1 MAGFLDYNILIQR
14 AIKPNIQDTVFQKM
28 LDDLTDIFG
37 VNESVYEGDR
47 ITESFKTSI
56 STSAAA
62 YTKADVNP
70 PSFEQTYVKPFWTKV
85 QYHETA
91 EVSKIDLSNK
101 LGDGPRIQMV
111 TDALNTAATNLKSK
125 VFDGCMTQLKSDIDA
140 TGAYSTAALSRT
152 TYATLASY
160 EEATDT
166 AITVALM
173 RGARNA
179 THLNKSRSPRSD
191 YVWLMEQEV
200 MDVFEP
206 LAAAQSTWN
215 IEQPSMDATIDAGIR
230 PIASWEGSKVYVVPG
245 MTTGDV
251 FYVRKQDV
259 LFCPHRALEIESDP
273 SPGRDTLKWTLRMGM
288 NLHVINP
295 GWQAKMTDKD

>member
-1 MAGFLDYNILIQR
+1 MSFLDYNILIQR
-14 AIKPNIQDTVFQKM
+14 VMKPSIYDTVFQKTV
-28 LDDLTDIFG
+28 DDLTAIFG

-56 STSAAA
+56 TTSAGA

-70 PSFEQTYVKPFWTKV
+70 PSFDQEFVKPYWTKV

-101 LGDGPRIQMV
+101 KGEGPRIQMV
-111 TDALNTAATNLKSK
+111 RDALDTAADNLKSK

-140 TGAYSTAALSRT
+140 TGAYSDASLSRT
-152 TYATLASY
+152 TYPTLASY

-166 AITVALM
+166 AITIDLM

-179 THLNKSRSPRSD
+179 THLNKSRSPRSS

-215 IEQPSMDATIDAGIR
+215 IEQPGMDSEIDAGIR

-251 FYVRKQDV
+251 FYIRKQDV
-259 LFCPHRALEIESDP
+259 LFAPHRTFEIEPDP
-273 SPGRDTLKWTLRMGM
+273 STGRDTLKWTLRMGL
-288 NLHVINP
+288 NLHIVNP